1 MSIVYQFFEAV
12 LNLLPDSPIQEWV
25 ETFKGVS
32 WLGYINFFIPISFM
46 VNTTATWVGLLLTF
60 RLIKIVVTFAKS
72 LTKG

>member
-25 ETFKGVS
+25 EAFKGVS